1 MMKETGR
8 EINRGKGN
16 DEVGHVDDIDFPGGR
31 GVGREEA
38 TLNPKI
44 CNMFF
49 LVT

>member
-1 MMKETGR
+1 MMRWGWVE
-8 EINRGKGN
+8 
-16 DEVGHVDDIDFPGGR
+16 DVDFPGGR

-49 LVT
+49 YSDNR